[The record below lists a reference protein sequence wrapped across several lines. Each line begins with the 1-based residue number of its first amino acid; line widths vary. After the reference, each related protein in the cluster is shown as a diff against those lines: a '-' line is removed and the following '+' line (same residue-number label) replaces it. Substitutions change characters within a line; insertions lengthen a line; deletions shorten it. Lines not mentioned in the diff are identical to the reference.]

1 MKFSLVYFKR
11 TNIHP
16 DNLKKL
22 KKKFNLILINN
33 FKNITKI
40 SKDKIKL
47 INTIYVDQNYNFNKK
62 FFQKF
67 KFIKYI
73 LSSTTSTSF
82 IDESYCIKKK
92 IKIFSLEKQQNFLK
106 KITSTAEHVFG
117 LILLISRNY
126 KKSIEHVNKG
136 KFDRRNFAGNKMLSR
151 SSIGIIGYG
160 RLGRIV
166 KKIAKGFNLQVITYD
181 IAKDKKSKL
190 FYLLNTVDYV
200 SLNIPLNN
208 NQMFFSKKNFPTN
221 CQNKFY
227 LINTSRGEVIDEK
240 FIIDLLKK
248 KILLGYATDVVTNEF
263 NHKFNLKKNILFKN
277 RNKYN
282 IVITPHIGGSTKDS
296 WKLTQ
301 NRIIIQLLDYLK

>member
-1 MKFSLVYFKR
+1 
-11 TNIHP
+11 
-16 DNLKKL
+16 
-22 KKKFNLILINN
+22 
-33 FKNITKI
+33 
-40 SKDKIKL
+40 
-47 INTIYVDQNYNFNKK
+47 
-62 FFQKF
+62 
-67 KFIKYI
+67 
-73 LSSTTSTSF
+73 
-82 IDESYCIKKK
+82 
-92 IKIFSLEKQQNFLK
+92 
-106 KITSTAEHVFG
+106 
-117 LILLISRNY
+117 
-126 KKSIEHVNKG
+126 
-136 KFDRRNFAGNKMLSR
+136 MLSR

>member
-1 MKFSLVYFKR
+1 MKYSLIYFKR
-11 TNIHP
+11 TNIHL

-22 KKKFNLILINN
+22 KEKFNLILIDN
-33 FKNITKI
+33 FKNIFKI

-47 INTIYVDQNYNFNKK
+47 INTIYVDQNYNLNKK

-82 IDESYCIKKK
+82 IDETYCKNKK
-92 IKIFSLEKQQNFLK
+92 IKIFSLERQQKFLK

-126 KKSIEHVNKG
+126 KKAIENVNQG
-136 KFDRRNFAGNKMLSR
+136 KFDRRHFAGNKMLSK
-151 SSIGIIGYG
+151 SSIGIVGYG

-166 KKIAKGFNLQVITYD
+166 ENIAKGFNLKVITYD
-181 IAKDKKSKL
+181 KAKDKKSKL
-190 FYLLNTVDYV
+190 FHIFNTVDYV
-200 SLNIPLNN
+200 SLNIPLSNN
-208 NQMFFSKKNFPTN
+208 RMFFSKKNFPKN

-227 LINTSRGEVIDEK
+227 LINTSRGEIIDEK
-240 FIIDLLKK
+240 FIIYLLKK
-248 KILLGYATDVVTNEF
+248 KILLGYATDVVSQEF
-263 NHKFNLKKNILFKN
+263 TYKFNLRKNILFKN
-277 RNKYN
+277 RHRYN
-282 IVITPHIGGSTKDS
+282 IVITPHIGGSTQDA

-301 NRIIIQLLDYLK
+301 DRVIKQLFNYLK

>member
-1 MKFSLVYFKR
+1 MKYNLVYFKR
-11 TNIHP
+11 TNIHS

-22 KKKFNLILINN
+22 RKKFNLILIDN

-40 SKDKIKL
+40 SKDKVKL

-82 IDESYCIKKK
+82 IDEVYCKNKK
-92 IKIFSLEKQQNFLK
+92 IKVFSLERQQKFLK

-126 KKSIEHVNKG
+126 TKAIESVNKG
-136 KFDRRNFAGNKMLSR
+136 KFDRRYFAGNKMLSK
-151 SSIGIIGYG
+151 SLIGIVGYG
-160 RLGRIV
+160 RLGKIV
-166 KKIAKGFNLQVITYD
+166 KRIAKGFSLKVITYD
-181 IAKDKKSKL
+181 KAKDKKSKL
-190 FYLLNTVDYV
+190 FHIFNNAQYV
-200 SLNIPLNN
+200 SLNIPINN
-208 NQMFFSKKNFPTN
+208 NHKFFSKKNFPKN

-227 LINTSRGEVIDEK
+227 LINISRGEIIDEK
-240 FIIDLLKK
+240 FVIDLLKK
-248 KILLGYATDVVTNEF
+248 KILLGYATDVISKEF
-263 NHKFNLKKNILFKN
+263 TYKFNLKKNILFKN
-277 RNKYN
+277 RHRYN
-282 IVITPHIGGSTKDS
+282 IIITPHIGGSTQDA

-301 NRIIIQLLDYLK
+301 NRVVTQFLHYFK